1 MARSALRKVV
11 DGLSL
16 ALTRDLKV
24 QVELNVAEA
33 PIVSIP
39 ATAPAYLEAGT
50 LHVRGEAMTQGAWIA
65 AFRQIFLSIEHH
77 CPQTDIKP
85 LATTSAL
92 VTMSGSREEA
102 ESALVAAEFSPP
114 PAFSWEEVKATALN
128 DLETDAETAETS
140 DDPENENGDEAT
152 KGDLLEN
159 SAGRLFPSQTT
170 VVGLNSKHPGS
181 PVSTRVNDKSS
192 GNLASDQPVGA
203 PSIGVT
209 ASSSPNGLLGA
220 GISVNNLPELA
231 GAKRAE
237 MAVPADDDYK
247 SKSSGKPFG
256 GESDKNA
263 TTISGSN
270 SEGAG
275 AAATAGRHGK
285 PKSARMLAYVA
296 RSGDR
301 SDADRDDLS
310 DETNKEI
317 DARAIER
324 AMRYESDQ
332 GRSPIEQ
339 DHFNPGFDIVSTEPS
354 GKRRLIEVK
363 GLRGPWNERG
373 TKLTRT
379 QFSMAQT
386 HADEFWLY
394 IVELALDPNAQQL
407 YGIRNPFQ
415 KVDEFWFDSAWK
427 GVAERLADPVQL
439 NARVGAIVH
448 HEHWGSGRVLEVKKA
463 GLQTKA
469 TVDFGMEGKKFVPFN
484 ILKFVD

>member
-85 LATTSAL
+85 LATTAAL

-102 ESALVAAEFSPP
+102 ESALKAAEFSPP
-114 PAFSWEEVKATALN
+114 PASGWEEAKATALD
-128 DLETDAETAETS
+128 DLETVSETAETPEE
-140 DDPENENGDEAT
+140 PENENGNEAQ

-159 SAGRLFPSQTT
+159 SVDRWPQNQK
-170 VVGLNSKHPGS
+170 VEVGLNINNPGS
-181 PVSTRVNDKSS
+181 PTSTRVDDQSI

-203 PSIGVT
+203 PSNKVT
-209 ASSSPNGLLGA
+209 APFSPGA
-220 GISVNNLPELA
+220 GIVVNNLPQFT

-247 SKSSGKPFG
+247 SKSGGKPFG

-263 TTISGSN
+263 ATISGSN

-310 DETNKEI
+310 DERNKEI

-386 HADEFWLY
+386 HAGEFWLY

-427 GVAERLADPVQL
+427 GAAERLADPVQL

-448 HEHWGSGRVLEVKKA
+448 HEHWGSGRVLEIKKA
-463 GLQTKA
+463 GLQTRA